1 MGKTTNSALTVALS
15 GFKMYYGIMNANP
28 RALAHG
34 QHLMDTY
41 ANAMQ
46 SGTHGIIPMELG
58 VGQVARIQEAAA
70 TLGLNLAIIGPFSMT
85 REKAWETMKDADVI
99 LLDGALDQKVLPGK
113 ILAKSLLAG
122 HFFEKRFEKQVT
134 VLIRTSRPEAFLGL
148 PIHD

>member
-1 MGKTTNSALTVALS
+1 
-15 GFKMYYGIMNANP
+15 MNANP
-28 RALAHG
+28 RALARG

-46 SGTHGIIPMELG
+46 SGIHGVIPMELG

-70 TLGLNLAIIGPFSMT
+70 ALGLNPAILGPFSMT
-85 REKAWETMKDADVI
+85 REKLWDVIKDADVI

-113 ILAKSLLAG
+113 ILAKSLLDG

-134 VLIRTSRPEAFLGL
+134 VLIRTSRPDAFFDL
-148 PIHD
+148 PIHE

>member
-1 MGKTTNSALTVALS
+1 MTVAIG
-15 GFKMYYGIMNANP
+15 GFKTYHGIMNTNP
-28 RALAHG
+28 RALAYG

-46 SGTHGIIPMELG
+46 SGTHGVIPMELG
-58 VGQVARIQEAAA
+58 VGQVARLQEAAA
-70 TLGLNLAIIGPFSMT
+70 ALGLNLAIVGPYEVT
-85 REKAWETMKDADVI
+85 REKLWDAIKDADVI

-113 ILAKSLLAG
+113 VLAKSLLDG
-122 HFFEKRFEKQVT
+122 HFFEKRFEKPVT